1 MDIEAVHTPT
11 TRALVNRA
19 IGANPAIGFDHL
31 LQVIENVS
39 PGHLANVE
47 TVAQFAV
54 HLVPGPPESAVQE
67 SLERPKH
74 VGEPLAVGAILPP
87 PARRYELELILV
99 VGIRNKWET
108 LAPLAVS
115 PGAAA
120 ALPLNHHFVHVF
132 THCPNHFS
140 SVRRHRLRFCCS
152 RRGTCEKRID
162 SRPVSAATLRFGATP
177 PDPCRSRDSRRS
189 ASRQGSLAPLRR
201 MVWREGTLLFTPGE
215 TPS

>member
-31 LQVIENVS
+31 LQVIENVP

-54 HLVPGPPESAVQE
+54 HLVPGPPEIAVQE

-99 VGIRNKWET
+99 VGIRNKMGDACPT
-108 LAPLAVS
+108 CGFSGCCRRAPA
-115 PGAAA
+115 
-120 ALPLNHHFVHVF
+120 
-132 THCPNHFS
+132 
-140 SVRRHRLRFCCS
+140 
-152 RRGTCEKRID
+152 
-162 SRPVSAATLRFGATP
+162 
-177 PDPCRSRDSRRS
+177 
-189 ASRQGSLAPLRR
+189 Q
-201 MVWREGTLLFTPGE
+201 
-215 TPS
+215 

>member
-11 TRALVNRA
+11 TRPLVNRA

-39 PGHLANVE
+39 PRHLANVE

-54 HLVPGPPESAVQE
+54 HLVPGPPEIAVQE
-67 SLERPKH
+67 SLEGPKH

-87 PARRYELELILV
+87 PARRYELGLILV

-115 PGAAA
+115 PSAAA
-120 ALPLNHHFVHVF
+120 ALTLNHHFVH
-132 THCPNHFS
+132 S
-140 SVRRHRLRFCCS
+140 LRIA
-152 RRGTCEKRID
+152 RIT
-162 SRPVSAATLRFGATP
+162 SKVSEDTG
-177 PDPCRSRDSRRS
+177 
-189 ASRQGSLAPLRR
+189 
-201 MVWREGTLLFTPGE
+201 
-215 TPS
+215 